1 MGERW
6 QGPWRPP
13 LRGFRAAS
21 HASGVHKRDSYGLSM
36 RWDFNHERWLSIQD
50 RLVMTRG
57 GSEGGPH
64 EGSGEPHGGSG
75 EPHELLGIV
84 FRVKINIKHDFLTI
98 ATKYCPFGG
107 C

>member
-21 HASGVHKRDSYGLSM
+21 HASGVHKRDFYGLSM
-36 RWDFNHERWLSIQD
+36 RRDFNHECWLSIQY

-57 GSEGGPH
+57 GSEGGPMRGQ
-64 EGSGEPHGGSG
+64 GSPMGGQGSPMRG
-75 EPHELLGIV
+75 QGSPTRGQGSLMSA
-84 FRVKINIKHDFLTI
+84 VKVINNG
-98 ATKYCPFGG
+98 YMG
-107 C
+107 

>member
-21 HASGVHKRDSYGLSM
+21 HASGVHKRDCYGLSM
-36 RWDFNHERWLSIQD
+36 RRDFNHECWLSIQY

-57 GSEGGPH
+57 GSEGGPMRGQ
-64 EGSGEPHGGSG
+64 GSPMGGQGSPMRG
-75 EPHELLGIV
+75 QGSLMSA
-84 FRVKINIKHDFLTI
+84 VKVINNGYTGQRQARKCTR
-98 ATKYCPFGG
+98 G
-107 C
+107 